1 MGDIPEVKIARRHIA
16 AAVSA
21 AGGGRAVAEL
31 LGVSAQAVS
40 QWRLRA
46 KVPTEYVQPLCVAGG
61 VVTARQLLRMMLA
74 AKLARE
80 LAR

>member
-1 MGDIPEVKIARRHIA
+1 MDDIPEMTLARRHIA

-40 QWRLRA
+40 QWRRRA
-46 KVPTEYVQPLCVAGG
+46 KVPTEYVQPLCAAGG
-61 VVTARQLLRMMLA
+61 VVTAKQLLRMMLD
-74 AKLARE
+74 AKLAQE